1 MIDGQDNAPSNLW
14 DFRIHEVQKYLSI
27 SNYMTG
33 PDPFIVN
40 LAWYDS
46 LPADLQEQFDSSA
59 REAIAYSDRMNR
71 DSEQEYIDKLSTV
84 LETNYIEGAALERF
98 REAAAPV
105 YDILIAKGYF
115 SWEDVAA
122 ARLAARGEDQQ

>member
-1 MIDGQDNAPSNLW
+1 LW
-14 DFRIHEVQKYLSI
+14 DSRIHEVQKYLSV

-84 LETNYIEGAALERF
+84 LETNYIEGEALERF

-115 SWEDVAA
+115 NWEDVEA
-122 ARLAARGEDQQ
+122 ARRAARGEERQ